1 MQMSEETRDELNR
14 LIGRCFEM
22 NSFCDNVAYELGYYN
37 FPHIEKIFHLTF
49 AHAFTGDKFA
59 DGLSDFMLELEARP
73 VRLPV
78 PEHSKSYNGNLIA
91 MFDDVLLECEKFR
104 QDIIRAIEIA
114 ELNEDMEVKIYL
126 EDLIEDFV
134 PYRKQAKDWAT
145 QAHRY
150 AQDEVSFDIHFD
162 AFSYLE

>member
-22 NSFCDNVAYELGYYN
+22 NSFCDNIAYEVGYYN
-37 FPHIEKIFHLTF
+37 YPHIEKIFHLTF

-59 DGLSDFMLELEARP
+59 DALSDFMIELEARP

-78 PEHSKSYNGNLIA
+78 VGHEKSYDGNLVAI
-91 MFDDVLLECEKFR
+91 FDDVLAECERFR
-104 QDIIRAIEIA
+104 GDIIHAIEVA
-114 ELNEDMEVKIYL
+114 ELNEDIEVKVML
-126 EDLIEDFV
+126 EDLIEDFI

-150 AQDEVSFDIHFD
+150 VGNEISFDVHFHE
-162 AFSYLE
+162 FSHV